1 MSRLGNL
8 NGKALRVALCAVEM
22 TGAAAEPIGDVQAI
36 VDSRYDEVA
45 YGGYTRAMMRD
56 ELEEEQRKG
65 KCVAFHAVKVVHGA
79 TLFTGQAKAL
89 GGYNAETAQGER
101 ATAIHMEHAICSAI
115 ATGKKT
121 AEMRFTAHGS
131 TGIPNLRPGATSLV
145 LVVPSAGNAPRRP
158 APTEQQ
164 RNSKKQRNSKGGTAQ
179 QQEIHE
185 ELFGTDTI
193 SSAVAQGS
201 RPRSTCGH
209 SQVPSA

>member
-1 MSRLGNL
+1 MSH
-8 NGKALRVALCAVEM
+8 M
-22 TGAAAEPIGDVQAI
+22 
-36 VDSRYDEVA
+36 S
-45 YGGYTRAMMRD
+45 
-56 ELEEEQRKG
+56 
-65 KCVAFHAVKVVHGA
+65 
-79 TLFTGQAKAL
+79 FTGQAKAL

-101 ATAIHMEHAICSAI
+101 ATAIHMEHATCSAI

-121 AEMRFTAHGS
+121 AEMRFTAHRS

-185 ELFGTDTI
+185 ELFGTDTG
-193 SSAVAQGS
+193 SSSEAAPAPAPA
-201 RPRSTCGH
+201 PRSTHTYQHKCPVGGLAPCGTRANPGPGLGLHQCNQCALWLCGVCNPQCGEGGGCRACSAIASKAKEH
-209 SQVPSA
+209 SSAAGAPASVGGR